1 MNRETTRI
9 ALNKVKTEGR
19 EIDNGG
25 IGILKA
31 HQLYAAFGLPANQK
45 MLMYMALHIVS
56 SIV

>member
-1 MNRETTRI
+1 M
-9 ALNKVKTEGR
+9 
-19 EIDNGG
+19 DNGC

-31 HQLYAAFGLPANQK
+31 HQLYAAFGLGEPK